1 MTMTDVV
8 LFHRSSL
15 KLYDS
20 LLKEICDSCDLSGL
34 ELTIISFLHNNP
46 EYDTAKDISVFR
58 MIPKGNV
65 SQGVNSLMEK
75 GLLLRSPDANDR
87 RKIHLS
93 LTERSI
99 PLVEKV
105 ENAKLIAAKA
115 ADQLIDIRGIEA
127 SFALGRDGDVVS
139 VSGRSLGRINV
150 QIICERLGGGG
161 HLTMA
166 GAQLH
171 GVDME
176 EARAMVKMRVE
187 EYLQEVSPT

>member
-105 ENAKLIAAKA
+105 ENAKKQFMELAFHGFSQE
-115 ADQLIDIRGIEA
+115 DWENYTRYCDR
-127 SFALGRDGDVVS
+127 VS
-139 VSGRSLGRINV
+139 RNV
-150 QIICERLGGGG
+150 RQGLERNPN
-161 HLTMA
+161 
-166 GAQLH
+166 
-171 GVDME
+171 
-176 EARAMVKMRVE
+176 K
-187 EYLQEVSPT
+187 

>member
-75 GLLLRSPDANDR
+75 GLLLRNPDANDR

-93 LTERSI
+93 LTEQSI

-105 ENAKLIAAKA
+105 ENAKKQFMDLAFHGFSQE
-115 ADQLIDIRGIEA
+115 DWENYTRYCDR
-127 SFALGRDGDVVS
+127 VS
-139 VSGRSLGRINV
+139 RNV
-150 QIICERLGGGG
+150 RQGLERN
-161 HLTMA
+161 
-166 GAQLH
+166 QN
-171 GVDME
+171 E
-176 EARAMVKMRVE
+176 
-187 EYLQEVSPT
+187 